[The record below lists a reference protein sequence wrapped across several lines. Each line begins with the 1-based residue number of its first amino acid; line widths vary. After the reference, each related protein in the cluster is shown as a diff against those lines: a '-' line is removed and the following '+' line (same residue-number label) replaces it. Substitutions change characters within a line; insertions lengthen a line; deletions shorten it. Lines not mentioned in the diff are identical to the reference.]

1 MNSVFQLECV
11 ETECSLVECRVMQLG
26 TKLRQMY
33 STQHNTYNR
42 HDLEL
47 LVKRTLSMDEVG

>member
-1 MNSVFQLECV
+1 
-11 ETECSLVECRVMQLG
+11 MQLG
-26 TKLRQMY
+26 TKLRQMS